1 MSAEILPI
9 LLRATLAASA
19 AIIVVLLLRQPL
31 RKAFGPQVAYAFWLL
46 VPIATLAGFLPA
58 REIVVEGP
66 VMTDTQAAAAR
77 AIETGTA
84 IAPEAPANAAQVA
97 LSNIEPTPLLLIIW
111 LAGVVFSVLLLLNG
125 QRRFMRNAAAAGPA
139 VVGILKPRIVLPAD
153 FDQRYTPAERDL
165 VIAHER
171 AHIEAF
177 DAQINAIAALAQCLN
192 WFNPLFHF
200 ARAALRVDQELACDA
215 RVMARHA
222 DAKRIYAEAMLKT
235 QLATQAVPLGCQ
247 WPPIGAQP
255 LKERIT
261 MLSRPRPTTLRIAL
275 GATLCAVTTLTAG
288 TAAWAMQS
296 PRVVHVSAQQTE
308 AASTPAQRALG
319 RELIGALM
327 EGQMVQARELV
338 EAGADVNYY
347 LAGDGTP
354 LVIAAR
360 FGSRD
365 MVEYLVAHGAD
376 VNKAAQGDGNP
387 LIMASMHGH
396 LNIVEYL
403 VAYGADVNAIVVDD
417 ETPLIN
423 AARSNRLDVAR
434 YLISRGADV
443 NLAVDAMTS
452 RGMERRS
459 PLSEARRRGHDRM
472 IELLRDN
479 GAIS

>member
-1 MSAEILPI
+1 MSAEVLPI

-19 AIIVVLLLRQPL
+19 AIIVVFLLRQTL
-31 RKAFGPQVAYAFWLL
+31 RAAFGAQVAYAFWLL
-46 VPIATLAGFLPA
+46 VPFATLASFLPA
-58 REIVVEGP
+58 RVMIVSAP
-66 VMTDTQAAAAR
+66 AMTDTQAIAAR
-77 AIETGTA
+77 AVETGA
-84 IAPEAPANAAQVA
+84 PIAAEPSPHVLETA
-97 LSNIEPTPLLLIIW
+97 LSNIEPTPLLLLIW
-111 LAGVVFSVLLLLNG
+111 LTGVVFSVLLLLHS
-125 QRRFMRNAAAAGPA
+125 QRRFMRNADTAGPA
-139 VVGILKPRIVLPAD
+139 VVGIIAPRIVLPAD
-153 FDQRYTPAERDL
+153 FDRRYTPAERDL

-177 DAQINAIAALAQCLN
+177 DAQINAAAALAQCLN
-192 WFNPLFHF
+192 WFNPLFHV

-215 RVMARHA
+215 RVMARHG

-235 QLATQAVPLGCQ
+235 QLAAQAVPLGCQ

-261 MLSRPRPTTLRIAL
+261 MLARPRPTSFRIAL
-275 GATLCAVTTLTAG
+275 GATLCAVATLAAG
-288 TAAWAMQS
+288 TVAWATQQ
-296 PRVVHVSAQQTE
+296 PRVIHVSQQSE
-308 AASTPAQRALG
+308 SATPAQRALG
-319 RELIGALM
+319 RQLIGALM

-347 LAGDGTP
+347 QAGDGTP

-365 MVEYLVAHGAD
+365 MVDYLVAHGAN
-376 VNKAAQGDGNP
+376 VNQAAQGDGNP
-387 LIMASMHGH
+387 LIMAAMHGH

-403 VAYGADVNAIVVDD
+403 VERGADVNGIVVDD

-434 YLISRGADV
+434 YLIAHGADV

-459 PLSEARRRGHDRM
+459 PLSEARRRGHNAM
-472 IELLRDN
+472 ITLLREN
-479 GAIS
+479 GATS

>member
-1 MSAEILPI
+1 MSADILPI

-19 AIIVVLLLRQPL
+19 AIIIVLLLRQPL
-31 RKAFGPQVAYAFWLL
+31 RAAFGAQVAYAFWLL
-46 VPIATLAGFLPA
+46 VPIATFASFLPG
-58 REIVVEGP
+58 REIIVNAP
-66 VMTDTQAAAAR
+66 AMTDAQAATAR
-77 AIETGTA
+77 AIETG
-84 IAPEAPANAAQVA
+84 APLAAEAPPHVIEAA
-97 LSNIEPTPLLLIIW
+97 LSNIEPTPLLLLIW
-111 LAGVVFSVLLLLNG
+111 LTGVVFSVLLLLYG
-125 QRRFMRNAAAAGPA
+125 QRRFMRNADAAGPA
-139 VVGILKPRIVLPAD
+139 VVGIIAPRIVLPSD
-153 FDQRYTPAERDL
+153 FEQRYTPAERDL

-177 DAQINAIAALAQCLN
+177 DAQINAAAALAQCLN
-192 WFNPLFHF
+192 WFNPLFHV

-215 RVMARHA
+215 RVMARHGS
-222 DAKRIYAEAMLKT
+222 AKRIYAEAMLKT
-235 QLATQAVPLGCQ
+235 QLAAQAVPLGCQ

-261 MLSRPRPTTLRIAL
+261 MLSRPRPTALRIAL
-275 GATLCAVTTLTAG
+275 GATLCAVATLTAG
-288 TAAWAMQS
+288 AAAWATQS
-296 PRVVHVSAQQTE
+296 PRVVHVSQQSE
-308 AASTPAQRALG
+308 AAASPQQRALG

-327 EGQMVQARELV
+327 EGQMTEARDLV

-376 VNKAAQGDGNP
+376 VNQAAQGDGNP

-403 VAYGADVNAIVVDD
+403 VAYGADVNAVVVDD

-434 YLISRGADV
+434 YLIARGADV
-443 NLAVDAMTS
+443 NLAVDAMTT

-479 GAIS
+479 GATT